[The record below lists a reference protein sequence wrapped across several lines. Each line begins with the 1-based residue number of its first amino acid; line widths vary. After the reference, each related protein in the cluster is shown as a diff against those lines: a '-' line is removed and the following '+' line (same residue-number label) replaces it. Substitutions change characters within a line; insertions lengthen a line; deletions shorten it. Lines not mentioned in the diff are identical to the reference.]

1 MTTPR
6 QEPPALARWLLRRTL
21 PFGVRGDTI
30 AGDLLE
36 DWRAR
41 SPGRRGARLWFWRH
55 ALSLAVHYGVLMS
68 LESVW
73 QDLKYAARSYAKAP
87 SFTAAVLLTLAL
99 GIGAST
105 AIFSLVNGI
114 LLRPLPLPDSGR
126 LVYANEY
133 AHGEGSVSVSWP
145 DFLDW
150 RARAHS
156 YDGLAS
162 SREEALTLTG
172 VERAERLRGR
182 RVTGNFFRVIGIQPA
197 IGRAFTDDD
206 DRAGAEAAVIV
217 SDEFWRT
224 RLGASPDAIGTSL
237 TLDAKPYTIIG
248 VLPAGF
254 HYLRPYDVFVPMGPI
269 AGDKFLL
276 DRGNHQ
282 GYSAVGRL
290 LPHVTLDAA
299 DRELQSISAAL
310 AREHPD
316 TNTGIAVRV
325 EMLSARVV
333 SAIRLTLIVLF
344 GAVGCLLLIACV
356 NVANLLIARGSAR
369 QHEMAVRAA
378 LGGGRLRLTGQL
390 LVESTL
396 VSAVGAVL
404 GIALASWLLR
414 VLVAVAPEGTP
425 RLAEVRIDASAF
437 AFALG
442 AAALCG
448 LVFGAFP
455 SFQAAS
461 VKGGGSLVRSRAAG
475 SSAAS
480 HRLRHALM
488 IVEIAMALVLLTGAG
503 LMMRTLQRLTLVDTG
518 FQPDHLLTMHLSL
531 PDEQWNESRRR
542 AFYDS
547 LLTRIEALPGVT
559 RAAIADSLPID
570 GSNWNSIFI
579 AADKPVPPRGQLP
592 SAAFTPVS
600 AGYFATLGMRQIS
613 GRLFGAIDRPASPPV
628 VVVNETLA
636 RRLWP
641 GEAAVGKRIK
651 QGWPE
656 SPGTWREVV
665 GVVADVK
672 FEGVAE
678 ETPAQVYLPL
688 VQEPT
693 TTFAIVIRTQVDP
706 AALTPAVEAA
716 VGQLDK
722 DLPLFSVKTMDRLL
736 DESMARERMAML
748 ILAVFAVVALTLASI
763 GLYGVVSHGVTERTH
778 EIGIRMALGAEAR
791 DVLGLV
797 VRQGLSM
804 AAIGTAIGVAG
815 AVALSR
821 AIRGLLFG
829 ITATDPLTF
838 AVVVATLLGVAT
850 IACCVPAW
858 RATRVDPTQALRSE

>member
-1 MTTPR
+1 MTSPR
-6 QEPPALARWLLRRTL
+6 QAPPALARWLLRRTL

-30 AGDLLE
+30 TGDLLE

-41 SPGRRGARLWFWRH
+41 SPARRGARIWFWRH
-55 ALSLAVHYGVLMS
+55 ALSLAIHYGVLMS

-114 LLRPLPLPDSGR
+114 LLKPLPLPDPGR

-133 AHGEGSVSVSWP
+133 GHGGGSISVSWP
-145 DFLDW
+145 NFLDW

-172 VERAERLRGR
+172 VERAERLSGR
-182 RVTGNFFRVIGIQPA
+182 RVTGNFFSVIGIQPA
-197 IGRAFTDDD
+197 IGRGFSDDD
-206 DRAGAEAAVIV
+206 DRAGADAAVIV

-224 RLGASPDAIGTSL
+224 RLGASADAVGTSL

-254 HYLRPYDVFVPMGPI
+254 RYLRPYDVFVPMGPI
-269 AGDKFLL
+269 ADDKYLL

-290 LPHVTLDAA
+290 KPHVTLDAA
-299 DRELQSISAAL
+299 NRELQSIAAAL

-333 SAIRLTLIVLF
+333 STIRLTLIVLF

-414 VLVAVAPEGTP
+414 ALVAVAPEGTP
-425 RLAEVRIDASAF
+425 RLAEVRLDASAF

-442 AAALCG
+442 AAAVCG
-448 LVFGAFP
+448 VVFGAFP

-461 VKGGGSLVRSRAAG
+461 VRGGGSLVRSRAAG

-488 IVEIAMALVLLTGAG
+488 IVEVAMALVLLTGAG

-518 FQPDHLLTMHLSL
+518 FKPDHLLTMRLSL
-531 PDEQWNESRRR
+531 PDEQWNEPRRL
-542 AFYDS
+542 AFYDD
-547 LLTRIEALPGVT
+547 LLARVEALPGVS
-559 RAAIADSLPID
+559 RAALADSLPID

-579 AADKPVPPRGQLP
+579 AGDKPIPPLGQLP

-600 AGYFATLGMRQIS
+600 ADYFATLGMRLVS
-613 GRLFGAIDRPASPPV
+613 GRLFGATDRPASPAV

-641 GEAAVGKRIK
+641 GQAAVGKRVK

-656 SPGTWREVV
+656 SPSQWREIV

-678 ETPAQVYLPL
+678 ETPSQVYLPL

-693 TTFAIVIRTQVDP
+693 TTFAIVIRTKADP
-706 AALTPAVEAA
+706 AALTPGVEA
-716 VGQLDK
+716 VVRQLDK
-722 DLPLFSVKTMDRLL
+722 DLPLFAVKTMDQMI
-736 DESMARERMAML
+736 DASMARERMAVL
-748 ILAVFAVVALTLASI
+748 ILAVFAAVALTLASI

-797 VRQGLSM
+797 VRQGLTM

-838 AVVVATLLGVAT
+838 AVVVATLLAVAT
-850 IACCVPAW
+850 VACCVPAW